1 MSLKNAVSRLAV
13 LLLLAC
19 QEGAART
26 AADPELDAYLSEYNE
41 EYQQLAYESQL
52 AEWRSN
58 TRIVEGDSTNAIRT
72 RRANEA
78 LARFVGSNENITR
91 IRGYLKDRE
100 KLTPLQGRQLE
111 MMLYM
116 AAGSPAT
123 AAETV
128 TQRIAAEAAQT
139 EKLYGF
145 QFKLNGKAVSANAI
159 DESLRTS
166 RKLPAR
172 LATWQASKEVGPV
185 LKPGILRLRE
195 LRNQVV
201 GALGYPDYFSYQV
214 SDYGLTAEEMLGL
227 TDNLNRELRPLYREL
242 HTWARYELARRYG
255 VPVPEQLP
263 AHWLPN
269 RWGQDWGALVDVEGL
284 DVNGALA
291 RQSAE
296 WVMRQGEQ
304 FYRSIGFDSL
314 PQSFWEKSSLYPL
327 PDGAPFKKNTHASA
341 WHLDLDR
348 DVRSL
353 MSVEPNR
360 EWYETVHHEL
370 GHVYYFMSYS
380 RPDVPLVLRQGANR
394 AYHEGIGSMM
404 GLASLQR
411 RFLAGRKLVP
421 ADVKV
426 DSVAQLLQEALAYVV
441 FIPFAAGTMT
451 RFEHA
456 LYAERLP
463 GDRFNQKWWE
473 LALKYQGIVPPG
485 RRDERWSDGLTKTH
499 INDDPA
505 QYYDY
510 ALSYAL
516 LFQLHDHVARK
527 ILKQDPH
534 DTDYYGNR
542 QVGDFLK
549 RLMAPGATRPW
560 REVLRETTGRELDGK
575 AMVAYFEPLYG
586 WLQKQ
591 NQGRRATLPG
601 L

>member
-1 MSLKNAVSRLAV
+1 MLV
-13 LLLLAC
+13 LPAC
-19 QEGAART
+19 QPRAAST
-26 AADPELDAYLSEYNE
+26 PANPELEGYLTGYAK
-41 EYQQLAYESQL
+41 EYQRLTYESQL
-52 AEWRSN
+52 AEWQSN
-58 TRIVEGDSTNAIRT
+58 THIVEGDSGNAVRT

-78 LARFVGSNENITR
+78 LARFVGSNDNISH
-91 IRGYLKDRE
+91 IRGYLKDRN
-100 KLTPLQGRQLE
+100 KLTSSQVRQLE
-111 MMLYM
+111 MMLYF
-116 AAGSPAT
+116 
-123 AAETV
+123 AAEKPASAAEIV
-128 TQRIAAEAAQT
+128 ARRIAAEAAQT

-145 QFKLNGKAVSANAI
+145 QFRLNGKPVSANAI
-159 DESLRTS
+159 DDSLRVG

-172 LATWQASKEVGPV
+172 LRAWQASKEIGPT
-185 LKPGILRLRE
+185 LKPGMLRLRD

-214 SDYGLTAEEMLGL
+214 SDYGISAEEMLRI
-227 TDNLNRELRPLYREL
+227 TDGLNRDLRPLYREL

-255 VPVPEQLP
+255 MPVPDQLP

-269 RWGQDWGALVDVEGL
+269 RWGQDWGALVEVKGI

-291 RQSAE
+291 RHSAE
-296 WVMRQGEQ
+296 WVMKQGEE
-304 FYRSIGFDSL
+304 FYRSIGFESL
-314 PQSFWEKSSLYPL
+314 PASFWDKSSLYPV
-327 PDGAPFKKNTHASA
+327 PDNSPFKKNTHASA

-360 EWYETVHHEL
+360 DWYETVHHEL
-370 GHVYYFMSYS
+370 GHVYYYMSYS

-411 RFLAGRKLVP
+411 RFLEGRRLVP
-421 ADVKV
+421 PDAQV
-426 DSVAQLLQEALAYVV
+426 DSMAQLLQEALAYVV

-451 RFEHA
+451 QFEHA

-463 GDRFNQKWWE
+463 AERFNQKWWE
-473 LALKYQGIVPPG
+473 LTEKYQGIVPPAP
-485 RRDERWSDGLTKTH
+485 RDERWSDGLTKTH

-516 LFQLHDHVARK
+516 LFQLHDHIARK

-534 DTDYYGNR
+534 NTDYYGSR
-542 QVGDFLK
+542 EVGDFLK
-549 RLMAPGATRPW
+549 RLMQPGATRPW
-560 REVLRETTGRELDGK
+560 RDVLRETTGRELDGR
-575 AMVAYFEPLYG
+575 AMVAYFQPLYL
-586 WLQKQ
+586 WLQDQ
-591 NQGRRATLPG
+591 NRGRKATLPE

>member
-1 MSLKNAVSRLAV
+1 MRVQAAGIRLSL

-19 QEGAART
+19 QAGSAAQPQN
-26 AADPELDAYLSEYNE
+26 PELERYLLEYSK
-41 EYQQLAYESQL
+41 EYQRLTYESQL
-52 AEWRSN
+52 AEWQSN

-78 LARFVGSNENITR
+78 LARFVGSNDNIAR
-91 IRGYLKDRE
+91 IRGFLKDRK
-100 KLTPLQGRQLE
+100 KLSPTQARQLE
-111 MMLYM
+111 MMLYF
-116 AAGSPAT
+116 AAEKPET
-123 AAETV
+123 AAEIV
-128 TQRIAAEAAQT
+128 AQRIAAEAAQT

-145 QFKLNGKAVSANAI
+145 EFRLNGKPVSANAI
-159 DESLRTS
+159 DDSLRLG

-172 LATWQASKEVGPV
+172 LAAWQASKEIGPS
-185 LKPGILRLRE
+185 LKPGILRLRD

-201 GALGYPDYFSYQV
+201 GSLGYPDYFSYQV
-214 SDYGLTAEEMLGL
+214 SDYGISAEEMLRL
-227 TDNLNRELRPLYREL
+227 TDDLNRDLRPLYREL
-242 HTWARYELARRYG
+242 HTWARYELAKRYN

-269 RWGQDWGALVDVEGL
+269 RWGQDWGALVEVKGL
-284 DVNGALA
+284 DVNGALKRHPA
-291 RQSAE
+291 G
-296 WVMRQGEQ
+296 WVMKQGEE
-304 FYRSIGFDSL
+304 FYRSLGFDSL
-314 PQSFWEKSSLYPL
+314 PASFWEKSSLYPV
-327 PDGAPFKKNTHASA
+327 PENSQYKKNTHASA

-360 EWYETVHHEL
+360 DWYETVHHEL

-421 ADVKV
+421 PDAEV

-456 LYAERLP
+456 LYAERL
-463 GDRFNQKWWE
+463 GGERLNQKWWE
-473 LALKYQGIVPPG
+473 LTRRYQGIVPPG
-485 RRDERWSDGLTKTH
+485 PRDERWSDGLTKTH

-516 LFQLHDHVARK
+516 LFQLHDHVARR

-542 QVGDFLK
+542 EVGDFLK
-549 RLMAPGATRPW
+549 RLMEPGATRPW
-560 REVLRETTGRELDGK
+560 RDVLRETTGRELDGK
-575 AMVAYFEPLYG
+575 AMVAYFEPLYH
-586 WLQKQ
+586 WLQAQ
-591 NQGRRATLPG
+591 NRGRKATLPE